1 MRNTLRVARKE
12 KSFLLAATVGLMKY
26 SPAASRPSLLPLPL
40 FHYPQR
46 RGKSA
51 FCLLGEKEKGEKVP
65 PLSSPLF
72 LAVSGAITSL
82 RAEGKKTGKRGRAS
96 NGRKKKKIVASN
108 IKEERPL

>member
-1 MRNTLRVARKE
+1 MRVARKE
-12 KSFLLAATVGLMKY
+12 RSFLLAATVGLMKY

-51 FCLLGEKEKGEKVP
+51 FCLLGEKGGGEKVP
-65 PLSSPLF
+65 SFSSPLF

-82 RAEGKKTGKRGRAS
+82 RAEGKKTGKEG
-96 NGRKKKKIVASN
+96 GGVEWKKEKEN
-108 IKEERPL
+108 CCFKEERAL